1 MISPVATDAW
11 DGGPKVGAEFM
22 GQARRFHSQLITDS
36 LRSLGQMHLIRTNA
50 EQLSARRGPKPFRPE
65 ILIEIERACQ
75 SVPRAGCLR
84 RTVLHDKK
92 TLSVENIWLIPTL
105 ERSPDWGAGEQEPA
119 ISALADTLQ
128 IDRRGGVNRILHQ
141 LATVSLHSLARW
153 YCRAFAT
160 TDVALMAN
168 LLSLTLFAE
177 SGTGVG
183 DHEFAAE
190 TNNGGCWRG
199 FSCASSNPTW
209 GLQENVLQVRTYY

>member
-1 MISPVATDAW
+1 
-11 DGGPKVGAEFM
+11 M

-92 TLSVENIWLIPTL
+92 TLSAENIWLIPTL
-105 ERSPDWGAGEQEPA
+105 ERSPDWRAGEQEPA
-119 ISALADTLQ
+119 ISVLSDTMQ
-128 IDRRGGVNRILHQ
+128 IDRHGVVNRNMRS
-141 LATVSLHSLARW
+141 LATVSIHAISRW
-153 YCRAFAT
+153 FARAFLV
-160 TDVALMAN
+160 TDAALMEDLRKLA
-168 LLSLTLFAE
+168 SFAE

-190 TNNGGCWRG
+190 TNNGGGWRG
-199 FSCASSNPTW
+199 FPCASSNPTW
-209 GLQENVLQVRTYY
+209 GHQENVLQVRTFY